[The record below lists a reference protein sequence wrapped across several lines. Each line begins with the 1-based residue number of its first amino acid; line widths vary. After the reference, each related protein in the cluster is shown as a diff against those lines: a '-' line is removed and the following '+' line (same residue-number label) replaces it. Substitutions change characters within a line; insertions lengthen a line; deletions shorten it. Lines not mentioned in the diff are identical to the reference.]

1 MMNTNEF
8 KSKFYNKLS
17 TALFKQKKYEESF
30 KKAEYIIQNIN
41 KDNEVSYY
49 IILYCLIEL
58 NKIILAN
65 YYADIIK
72 KKFRNEESIERF
84 KDQLVR
90 LDKLNK
96 EFSDKLLNE
105 NHELKK
111 EIIDINNNINIKEK
125 IEIED
130 ENKIIKY
137 IPYIIGGSIIL
148 FLGGRYIYKKLKNN

>member
-1 MMNTNEF
+1 MNINEF

-30 KKAEYIIQNIN
+30 KNRYTLYKIY

-96 EFSDKLLNE
+96 EFSDK
-105 NHELKK
+105 
-111 EIIDINNNINIKEK
+111 
-125 IEIED
+125 
-130 ENKIIKY
+130 
-137 IPYIIGGSIIL
+137 
-148 FLGGRYIYKKLKNN
+148 

>member
-1 MMNTNEF
+1 MNINEF

-49 IILYCLIEL
+49 IILFCLIEL

-72 KKFRNEESIERF
+72 KNLEMKN
-84 KDQLVR
+84 
-90 LDKLNK
+90 
-96 EFSDKLLNE
+96 LL
-105 NHELKK
+105 KGSK
-111 EIIDINNNINIKEK
+111 IN
-125 IEIED
+125 
-130 ENKIIKY
+130 
-137 IPYIIGGSIIL
+137 
-148 FLGGRYIYKKLKNN
+148 